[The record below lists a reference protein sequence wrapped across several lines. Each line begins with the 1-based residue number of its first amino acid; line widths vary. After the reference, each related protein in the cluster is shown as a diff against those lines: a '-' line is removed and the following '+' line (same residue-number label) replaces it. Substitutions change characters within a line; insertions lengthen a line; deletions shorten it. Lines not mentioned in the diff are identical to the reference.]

1 MASRLSLCLVDMNN
15 GVPNEATRCFTRIF
29 EAFQAKV
36 LQANPGLEISFEH
49 VQPRNLGQL
58 PSRHVDLV
66 LSSGGPGAP
75 TDGYEEPWCT
85 GYRKF
90 LDGVIDRNLGQNQ
103 SGRADAPGLFAVCHS
118 FEIAVTHF
126 GFARLVPRSTL
137 KFGVFPAYV
146 TEEGA
151 SSVLFEPFD
160 DRRLFTWEHRNFET
174 VDLDVSALQRLGGKL
189 LATESRPGGTDK
201 GQGLMAFDF
210 GPGIIGTQFHPE
222 ADRPGVIAWI
232 NRPEHAMAL
241 KDAYGNS
248 LYERMMQTLKD
259 PSRLARTY
267 ALAIPSWLR
276 MRFNRLAEVRGLKPI
291 GAPAQDMRMF
301 EAD

>member
-1 MASRLSLCLVDMNN
+1 MAARRLNLCLVDMNN

-29 EAFQAKV
+29 DAFQAKV
-36 LQANPGLEISFEH
+36 REVNPSLEITFAH
-49 VQPRNLGQL
+49 VQPRNLGTL
-58 PSRHVDLV
+58 PAHDVDLV

-75 TDGYEEPWCT
+75 TDGYEEAWCT

-90 LDGVIDRNLGQNQ
+90 LDSVLDQNQ
-103 SGRADAPGLFAVCHS
+103 SGRADAPGLFVVCHS

-126 GFARLVPRSTL
+126 GFAKLVPRSSL

-151 SSVLFEPFD
+151 SSVLFEPFE
-160 DRRLFTWEHRNFET
+160 DRRLFTWEHRKYET
-174 VDLDVSALQRLGGKL
+174 IELDEKLLHAQGGKL
-189 LATESRPGGTDK
+189 LATESRPGKIDK
-201 GQGLMAFDF
+201 GAGLMAFDF

-232 NRPEHAMAL
+232 NRPEHAFAL
-241 KDAYGNS
+241 KDAYGND
-248 LYERMMQTLKD
+248 LYQRMMTTLKD
-259 PSRLARTY
+259 PTRLARTY

-276 MRFNRLAEVRGLKPI
+276 KRFNRLAEVRGLNPI
-291 GAPAQDMRMF
+291 GPPEQDMRMF